1 MSNYTNEQIEGLF
14 DEAFSIGVCMDEEY
28 GCDVVTTAD
37 SLASFIEAAK
47 GYSEHGA
54 IEHGEVDGLKT
65 IVIHGAQPKKGDKRR
80 DVYIIDLGDVRV
92 VNQ

>member
-1 MSNYTNEQIEGLF
+1 MSKYTNEQIEAMF

-28 GCDVVTTAD
+28 GCDVVTTSD
-37 SLASFIEAAK
+37 SLDSFIEAAK
-47 GYSEHGA
+47 GYAAHGA

-65 IVIHGAQPKKGDKRR
+65 VVINGAQPKKGEKRR
-80 DVYIIDLGDVRV
+80 NVYIIDLGDVRV

>member
-1 MSNYTNEQIEGLF
+1 MSNYTNEQIEAMF

-37 SLASFIEAAK
+37 SLDSFIEAAK
-47 GYSEHGA
+47 GYEAHGA
-54 IEHGEVDGLKT
+54 IKHGEVDGLKT
-65 IVIHGAQPKKGDKRR
+65 LVIRRAQPKKGDTRR
-80 DVYIIDLGDVRV
+80 DVYILDLGDVRV